1 MLHFHG
7 ASDDLIATDTMLET
21 VQNLALS
28 EVATQWHICPNLG
41 RGIDQAGLE
50 IGGRFLRDYFTGN
63 VGVSS

>member
-1 MLHFHG
+1 
-7 ASDDLIATDTMLET
+7 MLET

-50 IGGRFLRDYFTGN
+50 IGGRFLRDCFTGN
-63 VGVSS
+63 VGVSP